1 MDRRVKQVVVHSV
14 STIDDAPTPV
24 CDRLAQERDNIV
36 NVSAMCG
43 CLSLGAANIA
53 GGSCLKRKCSP
64 LVAKT
69 SESGT
74 FAQTSGSRV
83 SFQSWLI
90 RL

>member
-43 CLSLGAANIA
+43 CLSLGVCCPQRAEE
-53 GGSCLKRKCSP
+53 
-64 LVAKT
+64 V
-69 SESGT
+69 ESR
-74 FAQTSGSRV
+74 SR
-83 SFQSWLI
+83 QHCWG
-90 RL
+90 